1 MNIDSIIEQD
11 LAKQVLLALIK
22 KPENIP
28 NFIILA
34 GPYGTGRKTLAKS
47 FIKSLYCEYRE
58 KSGSNC
64 GVCEI
69 CSNILDDSSIFR
81 EYDYSEIDQLEYT
94 KHILITNFEKCPRD
108 MQSRLFEWFN
118 NQDIKPNI
126 ILITEHTDNLIDN
139 INTISLILRTSLLTK
154 DSIVNNLYIKSQR
167 LNLDVPKDILETIS
181 RRSKGHYIE
190 ALKMLENYVTLNQET
205 FNQSIMSARE
215 YFILFLIACY
225 KDNKDKVDS
234 YISMLK
240 NIPIPYLKIDYEAL
254 ILEIMKAATK
264 FEKPKDKFMELLIL
278 EIKTKALDLYYI
290 LNDKIIYNSFQND
303 DTFQAAMY
311 VIYLKLNNRLR

>member
-1 MNIDSIIEQD
+1 MNIDNVIEQD
-11 LAKQVLLALIK
+11 LAKQVLLALVK

-34 GPYGTGRKTLAKS
+34 GPYGTGRKTLARN

-64 GVCEI
+64 GVCEV
-69 CSNILDDSSIFR
+69 CNNILNNKEVYR
-81 EYDYSEIDQLEYT
+81 EYDYSEIDSLENTRY
-94 KHILITNFEKCPRD
+94 IMIINFEKCPRD
-108 MQSRLFEWFN
+108 KQSKLFEWFN
-118 NQDIKPNI
+118 NQDIKPTI
-126 ILITEHTDNLIDN
+126 ILILEDINNLIDN

-154 DSIVNNLYIKSQR
+154 DSIVNNLYIEAQK
-167 LNLDVPKDILETIS
+167 LNQNVSKDTLETIS
-181 RRSKGHYIE
+181 RRSRGHYIE
-190 ALKMLENYVTLNQET
+190 ALKMLKNYSTLDEET

-215 YFILFLIACY
+215 YYILFLIACY
-225 KDNKDKVDS
+225 KDNQDKVDS

-240 NIPIPYLKIDYEAL
+240 NIPMPYLKIDYEAL
-254 ILEIMKAATK
+254 ILEIMKSATK
-264 FEKPKDKFMELLIL
+264 FEKPRDKFMELLIS

-311 VIYLKLNNRLR
+311 VIYLKLNNRIR